1 MKIKQR
7 FTLYNILLLMTPI
20 IMIGVVSLGFMIAFI
35 MKYPVE
41 ELPIARAALLNPQVF
56 REALALF
63 ISNNPGAPALL
74 LIWLG
79 IVLLIVITTT
89 SVFTYH
95 MSRSLSK
102 PIDRLTTA
110 AKSVSSGNLDFEM
123 LGSEYEEIDELC
135 NEFDRMRQELKTAQR
150 TEEYMKQDRSML
162 LANLSHDLKT
172 PVASIK
178 GYVDGIRDG
187 VAKTPEQQLR
197 YLDTIYA
204 KAQVIEELVNN
215 LSEYS
220 RLELGRMN
228 FSFES
233 CLLADFLKGY
243 FDECVVDLEDNNIEL
258 KMDFRD
264 NGVRV
269 RLDRE
274 KMGRVFAN
282 LTDNAIK
289 YKQDGR
295 GCIFLKT
302 YLAEDGVIIEFTDN
316 GIGISRDEL
325 KKVFDSFYRVD
336 ESRSSSVKGSGLGL
350 GIVRMII
357 ESHGGRIW
365 LRSDGEG
372 TGTTAVIY
380 LPASGGDV

>member
-35 MKYPVE
+35 IKYPVE
-41 ELPIARAALLNPQVF
+41 ELPIARAALLNTQVF

-172 PVASIK
+172 PVTSIK

-220 RLELGRMN
+220 RLELRRMN

-233 CLLADFLKGY
+233 CQLADFLKGY

-264 NGVRV
+264 DWVRV

-302 YLAEDGVIIEFTDN
+302 YLAEGGVIIEFTDN

-350 GIVRMII
+350 GIVRMIV

-380 LPASGGDV
+380 LPASGGDI